1 MFIRT
6 DIGKTFGVELIQS
19 SEMNAALEL
28 WDNIS
33 SERPPWRNA
42 EDDIKPYNMGKHIS
56 DYRAR
61 LVCLDIDVALSG
73 SPRADYLQ
81 TICNDLI
88 KRLPDKVADAERMGG
103 IAIKWN
109 GSSWDFALPGEFGI
123 TKQDGNGNIVG
134 EPIVGAITEKKQA
147 ETLQKLIDQALA
159 ADMG

>member
-28 WDNIS
+28 WDNVS

-81 TICNDLI
+81 TIWLEGCVCYIIL
-88 KRLPDKVADAERMGG
+88 V
-103 IAIKWN
+103 
-109 GSSWDFALPGEFGI
+109 
-123 TKQDGNGNIVG
+123 
-134 EPIVGAITEKKQA
+134 
-147 ETLQKLIDQALA
+147 
-159 ADMG
+159 